1 MAIFGVLVY
10 GRVNIGQRTAN
21 KSVLASSVAV
31 NSNNKIIDKA
41 IASNIASTVAQ
52 EVHLAVAPSIISH
65 ADNLTAQ
72 DSIKED
78 GSGLALQK
86 PQVIATKD
94 QASKPVIQYKVKK
107 SDSLASIATKF
118 KVSEIS
124 IRWSNDVD
132 PGAEPPAGSTL
143 AIPSVDGI
151 VYQVKSGDSIDK
163 IASKYGSDKTMIVSF
178 NDIELSGIKP
188 GQLLV
193 IPDGSLPDAE
203 RPGYQAPSTNT
214 SYAVVSSGATGN
226 VNGGDSWFIRT
237 GTPMYSGNKYFFGNC
252 TAYAFDRRVELGL
265 RVSGNWGNAAEWSYN
280 ASAEGYK
287 VDNTPAVGAIIQTG
301 AGWFGHVGVVEKLL
315 PNGDIQ
321 ISEMNYYGGNGGF
334 NIVNGRTILAG
345 SVGNFSYIH

>member
-1 MAIFGVLVY
+1 MVFSRI
-10 GRVNIGQRTAN
+10 NINQKTAN
-21 KSVLASSVAV
+21 KPVLASAVTV
-31 NSNNKIIDKA
+31 NSQNKIIDKA
-41 IASNIASTVAQ
+41 VASNIASTVAQ

-65 ADNLTAQ
+65 ADNLTTQ

-86 PQVIATKD
+86 TQVIATKD
-94 QASKPVIQYKVKK
+94 QVNKPVTHYKVEKN
-107 SDSLASIATKF
+107 DNLANISAKF

-124 IRWSNDVD
+124 IRWSNDID
-132 PGAEPPAGSTL
+132 PGSEPLIGSTL
-143 AIPSVDGI
+143 AIPSVEGI
-151 VYQVKSGDSIDK
+151 VYQVKAGDSIDK
-163 IASKYGSDKTMIVSF
+163 IASKYSSDKTMIVSF
-178 NDIELSGIKP
+178 NDIELSGIKA

-203 RPGYQAPSTNT
+203 RPGYQTPSNNTNYT
-214 SYAVVSSGATGN
+214 PISSGSTGD

-280 ASAEGYK
+280 AMADGYK
-287 VDNTPAVGAIIQTG
+287 VDHTPAVGAIIQTG

-334 NIVNGRTILAG
+334 NVVNGRTIPA
-345 SVGNFSYIH
+345 SAVGNFSYIH